1 MAEYRSTS
9 LSLTSCATGIYCTPV
24 DGIEGAPPPMIIHAC
39 SFSPPKSEVHATQS
53 PSETFYQNPKF
64 SEGLGEPYSVMA
76 KEGGTKK
83 NPWGFLVRTA
93 ENGSMTQRT
102 FFDYCMHFVKH
113 LPDGQGKG
121 GEPVFLF
128 LDGHSSC

>member
-1 MAEYRSTS
+1 
-9 LSLTSCATGIYCTPV
+9 
-24 DGIEGAPPPMIIHAC
+24 MIIHAC
-39 SFSPPKSEVHATQS
+39 SSSPPKSDVHTTQS
-53 PSETFYQNPKF
+53 PSETFYQNLKF

-76 KEGGTKK
+76 KEGETKK

-102 FFDYCMHFVKH
+102 FSDYCMHFVKH

-121 GEPVFLF
+121 DEPVFLF
-128 LDGHSSC
+128 LDGHSSRRVSQLSLVSHG